1 MIDLHVPTFDTVE
14 QILHVALYELK
25 KGNIDEVIDDL
36 TQALQ
41 ILDNLNG
48 YKG

>member
-25 KGNIDEVIDDL
+25 KGNVSEAIDDL
-36 TQALQ
+36 TLALQ
-41 ILDNLNG
+41 ILENLNG